1 MFREDESK
9 YIGLSKIQELIKRPS
24 LEATFNF
31 TESRFEN
38 QFSEFAVPWK
48 SKEACTEGEYTFG
61 IQAHIRRAQQIPI

>member
-31 TESRFEN
+31 AESRFDN
-38 QFSEFAVPWK
+38 QLSEFAVPWK
-48 SKEACTEGEYTFG
+48 LKKHAQKESICLAYKL
-61 IQAHIRRAQQIPI
+61 I